1 MWILRY
7 KYELENGS
15 FNLISC
21 PLQNSQKYS
30 IGRSS
35 KNPLNI
41 KNDKSISRQHI
52 TITWRG
58 DEHGLDLL
66 NEGKLTAAGG
76 KYLKVG
82 ESLTFKGA
90 EHKRTA
96 ILIELGTKPIK
107 VEVQWQELIWDIPG
121 QLSNF
126 ERTLNNFGVEVELEV
141 IDMNTN
147 LIITTDRKWHRCLF
161 GLVKGLPLMKSQ
173 CLTQV
178 CTLLSK
184 NWTDFDQAWSDVLND
199 KKLMVFPDVIIQE
212 RKNIFQG
219 LKFFIIQDDEIVLA
233 YLKTSVEAGGG
244 TLIILNDQQALQRC
258 IESESSVEN
267 IIVVQSSQYPINGSA
282 PGYKLH
288 TIENI
293 VDAILSNNINEL
305 LGSLVRASQPVPE
318 ANHSILND
326 PTFTESEAKTRD
338 QSGQNSSHNKSEE
351 HDEAIMTKARGDNE
365 DQSKS
370 PKKRRRL
377 NRRVQ
382 PLDSLMFFAG
392 GDSPMVDQAAQ
403 TQIPAVSA
411 EKSDSLTV
419 RDYEPKHKRNIPAD
433 VKELEPEPKRQ
444 KGTEVS
450 NMLRIQEKF
459 ENTEDVI
466 SSPGTSN
473 SCGKEETSSKIAAD
487 GEPMDPAS
495 RPTIRKKTLG
505 DYDDKVPQPVN
516 IESSPEDLIQV
527 IQDTKNREVKRLR
540 STLVQVDLNELTDD
554 AINRLGNIAIVENND
569 SLIRRGHHDAV
580 VTRNDHNL
588 DWNGRKNF
596 KNFVK
601 VRPKYKQQQLGDNF
615 REGSSDFIRNSAF
628 LIARNYVPLKAY
640 SAESAKQ
647 QVNNDLYEF
656 PNSARSENSSLTQ
669 KSQQGNEEDD
679 ADDADEHSF
688 NFTRNVSSSG
698 AGNGLFVVDEDDS
711 QNMEQLNLSKAS
723 NSNVSVE
730 LTQGNERSLRR
741 SPRRSN
747 AARETRAANHG
758 NNKKADKYNED
769 DSDDDDDDD
778 DEPKFKFRRQM
789 K

>member
-15 FNLISC
+15 SNLISC
-21 PLQNSQKYS
+21 PLEKSRKYS

-58 DEHGLDLL
+58 DEHGLNLL

-82 ESLTFKGA
+82 ESLTFKA
-90 EHKRTA
+90 PEHKRTT

-107 VEVQWQELIWDIPG
+107 VEIQWQELIWDIPR

-173 CLTQV
+173 FLTQV
-178 CTLLSK
+178 CTSLSK
-184 NWTDFDQAWSDVLND
+184 NLTDFDQAWSDVLND
-199 KKLMVFPDVIIQE
+199 KRFMVFPDVIVQE

-219 LKFFIIQDDEIVLA
+219 LKFFIIQDDEIVIA
-233 YLKTSVEAGGG
+233 YLKAAVEAGGG
-244 TLIILNDQQALQRC
+244 TLISLNDQQALQHC
-258 IESESSVEN
+258 IESEISLEN
-267 IIVVQSSQYPINGSA
+267 IIVVQSSQFRINGSA

-318 ANHSILND
+318 ANHSISNA
-326 PTFTESEAKTRD
+326 TFTESEAKTRD
-338 QSGQNSSHNKSEE
+338 QPSQNSSHNKPEE
-351 HDEAIMTKARGDNE
+351 HDEAIMIKARGDNE

-392 GDSPMVDQAAQ
+392 GDSPMVDPAAQ
-403 TQIPAVSA
+403 TQISVVSA
-411 EKSDSLTV
+411 EKSDSLTT
-419 RDYEPKHKRNIPAD
+419 RDYEPKNKRNIPAD
-433 VKELEPEPKRQ
+433 VKELQPEPKRQ
-444 KGTEVS
+444 KESDVS
-450 NMLRIQEKF
+450 NVLRIQEKF
-459 ENTEDVI
+459 GSTENVI
-466 SSPGTSN
+466 SSPQTSN
-473 SCGKEETSSKIAAD
+473 SCGKEETPSVIVAD
-487 GEPMDPAS
+487 GEPMDPAL

-505 DYDDKVPQPVN
+505 DYDDKVHQPVN

-527 IQDTKNREVKRLR
+527 IQDTKNREVNRLR

-569 SLIRRGHHDAV
+569 SLVRRGHNNAV
-580 VTRNDHNL
+580 ATRNDHNL
-588 DWNGRKNF
+588 NWNGRKNF

-615 REGSSDFIRNSAF
+615 REGSSEFIRNSAF
-628 LIARNYVPLKAY
+628 LITRNYVPLKAY
-640 SAESAKQ
+640 SADSAKQ
-647 QVNNDLYEF
+647 QVNDDLYEF

-679 ADDADEHSF
+679 ADEHSF
-688 NFTRNVSSSG
+688 NFTRNVSSSS

-711 QNMEQLNLSKAS
+711 QNMEQLNLSNPP

-741 SPRRSN
+741 SPRRRN
-747 AARETRAANHG
+747 AANHG
-758 NNKKADKYNED
+758 SRNKSDKYNDD
-769 DSDDDDDDD
+769 DSDDDDDDDDD